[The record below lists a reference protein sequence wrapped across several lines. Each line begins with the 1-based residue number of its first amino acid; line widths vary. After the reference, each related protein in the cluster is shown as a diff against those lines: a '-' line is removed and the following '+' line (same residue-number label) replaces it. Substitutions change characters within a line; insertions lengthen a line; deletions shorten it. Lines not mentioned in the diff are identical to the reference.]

1 MRIEMSSYISCYNQ
15 ETRELQHYQVPE
27 AVYVYVKQLECE
39 IKYKSGGVQKLYS
52 FRFGEDK

>member
-1 MRIEMSSYISCYNQ
+1 MSNYICCYNQ
-15 ETRELQHYQVPE
+15 ETKELEHYEVPE

-39 IKYKSGGVQKLYS
+39 IKYKSGGIQKLYS

>member
-1 MRIEMSSYISCYNQ
+1 MDYICCYNQ
-15 ETRELQHYQVPE
+15 ETRELHHYQVPE
-27 AVYVYVKQLECE
+27 AVYAYVKQLECE